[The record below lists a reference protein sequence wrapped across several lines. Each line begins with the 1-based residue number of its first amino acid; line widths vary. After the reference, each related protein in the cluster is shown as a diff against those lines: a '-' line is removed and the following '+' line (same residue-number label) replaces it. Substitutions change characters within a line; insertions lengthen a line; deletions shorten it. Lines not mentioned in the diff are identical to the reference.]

1 VSEALLYP
9 VALKRNEGPGPT
21 FHVLIP
27 DIEGCD
33 STGMTL
39 YDALHNARR
48 AVRACIAD
56 LLKAGKP
63 VPPPSSDI
71 EMLAARPEFAGL
83 TWAMV
88 SI

>member
-1 VSEALLYP
+1 VSQALLYP
-9 VALKRNEGPGPT
+9 VALKRNEGPGPAFT
-21 FHVLIP
+21 VLIP

-33 STGMTL
+33 SSGMTL
-39 YDALHNARR
+39 YEALHNARR
-48 AVRACIAD
+48 SVLACIEE
-56 LLKAGKP
+56 LLEAGKP

-71 EMLAARPEFAGL
+71 EMLAAKPEFAGL